1 MVSTATRHLSSASS
15 RVTLLILG
23 LAYLLILRL
32 AGLLILRLACLLILR
47 LACLL
52 ILRLA
57 CLLMLRLACLLILRL
72 ACLSRELSVLD
83 SRLTKWLGSLPINL
97 GILDIRL
104 IRINERM
111 TSLSRR

>member
-1 MVSTATRHLSSASS
+1 MTATRHLSSAGS

-57 CLLMLRLACLLILRL
+57 CLLVLRL

-83 SRLTKWLGSLPINL
+83 SRLTKWLGRLAINL
-97 GILDIRL
+97 GILDVRL
-104 IRINERM
+104 IWINERR
-111 TSLSRR
+111 TSFSSR